1 MYENEL
7 EIPGFLEGGGA
18 LQNKRHSMGEVW
30 ILSGN
35 AQCDVW
41 LLKVLVKVA
50 DIVPINAM
58 LTKRIAFVF

>member
-1 MYENEL
+1 
-7 EIPGFLEGGGA
+7 
-18 LQNKRHSMGEVW
+18 MGEVW
-30 ILSGN
+30 IFSGN

-58 LTKRIAFVF
+58 LTKRTAFVF